1 MLEIRLK
8 ELLEKKNVS
17 IEELIK
23 ETKLARSTVAT
34 LASGLQPVRVE
45 LATIFKICIALDCT
59 PNDIFKLVK
68 E

>member
-1 MLEIRLK
+1 LLEIRLK

-45 LATIFKICIALDCT
+45 LTTIFKICTALDCT
-59 PNDIFKLVK
+59 LDDMFKLIK

>member
-1 MLEIRLK
+1 LLEVRLK

-23 ETKLARSTVAT
+23 ETGLARSTVAT
-34 LASGLQPVRVE
+34 LASGLQPTRVE
-45 LATIFKICIALDCT
+45 LATIYKICIALNCS
-59 PNDIFKLVK
+59 PGDIFKLIK